1 MLLDFSLSEI
11 VQLSHDLL
19 ELIRVHN
26 FFLVQDSWTE
36 VLLVLELINLVLW
49 VKLDFRVLVPIFSS

>member
-49 VKLDFRVLVPIFSS
+49 VKLNFRVLVPIFSS

>member
-26 FFLVQDSWTE
+26 FFLVQDCWTE